1 MRAAASG
8 LAAIL
13 TLAACDG
20 GGDPVEQALRET
32 AAANHSAAVTYD
44 EAVAPEGP
52 STRPA
57 PTAAESAYAEVM
69 IRGNREAITT
79 ARAVLSATK
88 DPQIRRSAQAVV
100 DSRTREIAELEAWAP
115 ALEEAE

>member
-32 AAANHSAAVTYD
+32 AAANHSATVTYD
-44 EAVAPEGP
+44 EAAAPAGTSP
-52 STRPA
+52 RPA
-57 PTAAESAYAEVM
+57 PTAAEAAYAEVM
-69 IRGNREAITT
+69 IRENREAITT
-79 ARAVLSATK
+79 ARAVLAESR
-88 DPQIRRSAQAVV
+88 DPCIRRSAQAVI
-100 DSRTREIAELEAWAP
+100 DNRTREIAELEVFVPSFP
-115 ALEEAE
+115 AE